1 MQVRKIPYTF
11 EELFSAIQKRVENA
25 GIWDESLIDYVLPD
39 NARLEIR
46 DIEFNVCSQVSY
58 GINEGIYVDIYLS
71 GAIGEKKEYKH
82 HRIGVLKSLDT
93 SREAMR
99 AMAAIGADFVSEL
112 TSYVNGNIDDFV
124 WQGYSVYAYGS
135 NGSRAWGLYCDALSE
150 ADKKYEEYKL
160 KYPQVRLWDMEN
172 RELLKDSLLR

>member
-1 MQVRKIPYTF
+1 
-11 EELFSAIQKRVENA
+11 
-25 GIWDESLIDYVLPD
+25 
-39 NARLEIR
+39 
-46 DIEFNVCSQVSY
+46 
-58 GINEGIYVDIYLS
+58 
-71 GAIGEKKEYKH
+71 
-82 HRIGVLKSLDT
+82 
-93 SREAMR
+93 
-99 AMAAIGADFVSEL
+99 MAAIGADFVSEL

-172 RELLKDSLLR
+172 RELLKDSLLRKGSSEISWHSQYRIDYKSDKVEI